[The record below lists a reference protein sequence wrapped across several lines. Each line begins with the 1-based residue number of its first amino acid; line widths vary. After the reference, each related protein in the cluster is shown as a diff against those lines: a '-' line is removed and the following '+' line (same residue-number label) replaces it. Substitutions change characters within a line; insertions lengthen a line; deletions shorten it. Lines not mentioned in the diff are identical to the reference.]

1 MDKLQD
7 DRVAQIKAIRPP
19 TSATSH
25 DLYSPEKCN
34 AEIDFCKKLYK
45 IGKEK
50 KVHPTFLYEILNQ
63 GFFAATAEI
72 YLSVFGKCQ
81 LPSIGFER
89 ECVKFAKAAKVFGKY
104 LAKELVEPEL
114 WKKRHETYKQWF
126 VAEYEFDVRA
136 LGYCLDL
143 QPEDWNKYGI
153 WKSIHEVRE
162 FLPPAEQLLDE
173 LFHGSVPYYLQCL
186 ADM

>member
-1 MDKLQD
+1 MQD
-7 DRVAQIKAIRPP
+7 DRLAQVKAIRPP
-19 TSATSH
+19 TSAISR
-25 DLYSPEKCN
+25 DLYSSEKCN
-34 AEIDFCKKLYK
+34 REIDFCKKLYK

-81 LPSIGFER
+81 LPSIEFER

-126 VAEYEFDVRA
+126 AAEYDHHVRA
-136 LGYCLDL
+136 IGYCLDL
-143 QPEDWNKYGI
+143 QPEDWNQYGI

-162 FLPPAEQLLDE
+162 FLPPAEQLLNE
-173 LFHGSVPYYLQCL
+173 LFNGDVNYYLRCL

>member
-25 DLYSPEKCN
+25 DLYSPEKCK

-81 LPSIGFER
+81 LPSIEFER

-126 VAEYEFDVRA
+126 AAEFGLDDIRA
-136 LGYCLDL
+136 KG
-143 QPEDWNKYGI
+143 QIISEGNYGVF
-153 WKSIHEVRE
+153 KSKSKRFFKR
-162 FLPPAEQLLDE
+162 FL
-173 LFHGSVPYYLQCL
+173 S
-186 ADM
+186 